1 MIVIVVMKLVKG
13 VVRSKRKCSGT
24 VLFVSRGWL
33 MADYSVL
40 LLTSDSLFLL
50 ANQLDHSTTCYCYMS
65 RIWRQM
71 EKSV

>member
-1 MIVIVVMKLVKG
+1 MIVVVVMKLVKG

-24 VLFVSRGWL
+24 VLFVSRVWL

-50 ANQLDHSTTCYCYMS
+50 ANQLTTRLHVTATCSAEYVG
-65 RIWRQM
+65 R
-71 EKSV
+71 

>member
-50 ANQLDHSTTCYCYMS
+50 ANQLTTRLHVTAMYMQC
-65 RIWRQM
+65 RICR
-71 EKSV
+71 